1 METSAL
7 FLTIS
12 IVIAFIMFVVG
23 FRFVSPYNNDEYIKT
38 GGIGLFVILVVQ
50 VLIYFGVS
58 YPKADVYFQG
68 ELVKKDTET
77 RLVTESYPCGDGKLC
92 HRTKTV
98 TEYYLYGEIFND
110 TCKIEVDI
118 WDYNKANVGEPFTCE
133 KNESNYFKFREDV
146 YDSGSDF
153 RSKYPLK
160 GMPNR
165 NDIYDNY
172 RLNRIYNHN
181 SNVHQFVNI
190 NQLESQMIQWLMKKP
205 FDIKLFFTNESLDGG
220 YYEVLLDKLNGA
232 KPYEIIVVYGIDK
245 NNGTIMWNKVATYA
259 ENEDNL
265 KMVADFNSR
274 YLGENVKI
282 SNETLFKDMQWL
294 MDNYHYVAGDD
305 KRFESLVETQSA
317 STAIVIL
324 IVSCVVQLLLIVFL
338 TNKL

>member
-118 WDYNKANVGEPFTCE
+118 WDYNKANV
-133 KNESNYFKFREDV
+133 
-146 YDSGSDF
+146 
-153 RSKYPLK
+153 
-160 GMPNR
+160 
-165 NDIYDNY
+165 
-172 RLNRIYNHN
+172 NRIYNHN
-181 SNVHQFVNI
+181 SNVNQFVNI

-232 KPYEIIVVYGIDK
+232 KPYEMIVVYGIDK

-324 IVSCVVQLLLIVFL
+324 IISCVVQLLLIVFL